1 MWSNTMNMRQ
11 ILWSAFHNCIRDL
24 TNESGFHSREQMTIV
39 TQPFSIEVKDASTEL
54 EMDMD
59 LFDLQCNEFIKS
71 KFNEAPL
78 IDLSQVCALRKLSQI
93 EERRSTT
100 KDGMLLQGTFKIFS
114 HSVTAEVCIRAFT
127 SAAAMYIAGLCF
139 SVPCFFV
146 WLSFQLNNRSPV
158 YWQQS

>member
-1 MWSNTMNMRQ
+1 VFEAKLNFLKKAAQRKNLSHFVVVEQLKCNAMWSNTMNMRQ

-39 TQPFSIEVKDASTEL
+39 TQPFSIEVKHAPTEL

-100 KDGMLLQGTFKIFS
+100 
-114 HSVTAEVCIRAFT
+114 
-127 SAAAMYIAGLCF
+127 
-139 SVPCFFV
+139 
-146 WLSFQLNNRSPV
+146 
-158 YWQQS
+158 